1 MGCKTL
7 NCGLFILVP
16 FLCELTPL
24 AGSGVTGRE
33 HPDPTIRA
41 GIEGILKRFKEG
53 QEAFRGTA
61 KRFYELLIYIAQ
73 WGSVFKMH
81 GLCSV
86 LLYLLPS

>member
-1 MGCKTL
+1 VGCKTL
-7 NCGLFILVP
+7 KFALFILVP
-16 FLCELTPL
+16 FLYELAPL

-53 QEAFRGTA
+53 QEAFRGIA

-73 WGSVFKMH
+73 WETVFKMH
-81 GLCSV
+81 GLCYV

>member
-1 MGCKTL
+1 MGCKKL
-7 NCGLFILVP
+7 KFALFILVP

-24 AGSGVTGRE
+24 AGSGVADIE

-61 KRFYELLIYIAQ
+61 KWFYELLIYIAQ
-73 WGSVFKMH
+73 WETVFKMH
-81 GLCSV
+81 GLCSG
-86 LLYLLPS
+86 LLYIIPS